1 MNISLSFFS
10 HQIILVA
17 LLVLLHAGTASANAP
32 VVLAAGERAPYIGE
46 ALQGKG
52 YAAELATEAF
62 KRRGYD
68 VKIAFYPLARASML
82 AGEGV
87 VDGMLPVFRAA
98 ESSSEAA
105 FVYSNPFP
113 GDTIG
118 FLKKKTLPFSY
129 SQADLARQDVFLRS
143 LGKHWI
149 GTVRGGPALALI
161 DKNPS
166 LNKEMVSKD
175 LINLDKLA
183 LDRIQLALI
192 DKYTA
197 ADLLAGQRPHLI
209 GQFEFMTPPLA
220 QRDFHVAFS
229 VKGPRHR
236 ELSAA
241 FNEGLAE
248 ITRDGTLS
256 KIMNRHGLFPPQQKS
271 GKKKRLVIGTVDN
284 PDMKIMQSLSAEF
297 EKQHPEIEL
306 EWRVLDESTLRLRL
320 LSDLAISDGQFDIMT
335 IGNDDGAYWAK
346 RGWLLPFRPSANYD
360 ANDLLSKVRDILSHE
375 GQLFALPFY
384 AESVMTYYRKDLFAK
399 AGLTMPARPTY
410 EDLRKFAARIHD
422 PAAGIYGACLRGKPG
437 WGENIGLIALMAN
450 VYGGRWYDEKMRPQL
465 DSPAWKKALAVYLD
479 LQRYGPPNPDRNSF
493 NENLALFSAGHC
505 GIWVDA
511 TVAAGQLFD
520 PKRSK
525 VAAQLGY
532 VAAPVAVTDKGA
544 TWLWTW
550 ALAIPNSS
558 RHKKEATQFIEWA
571 TSKNYIQ
578 TVAKRYGWVAV
589 PPGTRRSTYMNEN
602 YLKAAPFAP
611 FVLNAIESFNVPE
624 SLPINYTII
633 PEFTAAASE
642 VGEEMAKMLRGEQ
655 SADAALAKSQA
666 TLMEQMKRFG
676 YLK

>member
-1 MNISLSFFS
+1 MNAKLSLFP

-17 LLVLLHAGTASANAP
+17 ILIRLDAGTALANAP
-32 VVLAAGERAPYIGE
+32 VVLAAGERAPYIGD
-46 ALQGKG
+46 ALPEKG
-52 YAAELATEAF
+52 YVAELAREAF
-62 KRRGYD
+62 KRHGYD
-68 VKIAFYPLARASML
+68 VKIDFYPLARARML
-82 AGEGV
+82 ADKGA
-87 VDGMLPVFRAA
+87 VDGMLPFFRTA
-98 ESSSEAA
+98 EPSSEAA

-118 FLKKKTLPFSY
+118 LLKKKTLPFSY
-129 SQADLARQDVFLRS
+129 SQAELVKQDVFLRS
-143 LGKHWI
+143 LGKYRI
-149 GTVRGGPALALI
+149 GTVRGGPTLSLL

-166 LNKEMVSKD
+166 LHKEMVSGD

-197 ADLLAGQRPHLI
+197 ADLLTGQRPHLI
-209 GQFEFMTPPLA
+209 GQFEFMAPPLA
-220 QRDFHVAFS
+220 QRDFYVAFS
-229 VKGPRHR
+229 VKGTRHR
-236 ELSAA
+236 ELVAA
-241 FNEGLAE
+241 FNAGLTE
-248 ITRDGTLS
+248 MTRDGTLS
-256 KIMNRHGLFPPQQKS
+256 KIMNRHGLFPPQPKS
-271 GKKKRLVIGTVDN
+271 GKKKQLIIGTVDN
-284 PDMKIMQSLSAEF
+284 PDMKIMQSMSAEF
-297 EKQHPEIEL
+297 EKQNPDIEL

-335 IGNDDGAYWAK
+335 IGPDDGAYWAK
-346 RGWLLPFRPSANYD
+346 RGWLVPFHPSKSYD
-360 ANDLLSKVRDILSHE
+360 VKDLLSKVRDILSYE

-422 PAAGIYGACLRGKPG
+422 PAAGIYGICLRGKPG

-465 DSPAWKKALAVYLD
+465 DSPAWAKAIAVYLD

-493 NENLALFSAGHC
+493 NENLVLFSKGHC

-520 PKRSK
+520 HKRSK

-544 TWLWTW
+544 TWLWSW

-558 RHKKEATQFIEWA
+558 RHKKEATQFSEWA

-589 PPGTRRSTYMNEN
+589 PPGTRRSTYVNEN

-633 PEFTAAASE
+633 PEFTAAANQ

-655 SADAALAKSQA
+655 SAQEGLVRSQA
-666 TLMEQMKRFG
+666 TLMEQMRRFG